1 MGKPKARG
9 NGQGTAIKR
18 GAGWEARVVIGWK
31 KNKENTKSLPVVK
44 SKGGFKTKKEAL
56 AYCSYLKLT
65 ISRPE
70 KAPSLKHY
78 WDAYQTSLEKL
89 SKEKQVAYKIAW
101 NKMESIWYRQ
111 IDTLSVTELRTLVEE
126 KAATYYPAR
135 DMKVVLTHLFK
146 MAGADQWVDKSVP
159 EYIELPQLK
168 EKERTPFTAEEQKN
182 IWKAYEDGNK
192 DAAIPLIMIYT
203 GMMTGELRKLSTEM
217 IDLKNKKISGVGM
230 KTKVRRDA
238 DIYLATSIVPVLQD
252 IMADRIGLLYPGS
265 ENVFYKRYYEV
276 LEAAGCRKLSPY
288 SCRHTTATA
297 LAIDENI
304 APQTIKKV
312 MRWSTAKMLDR
323 YAHPKEEDAS
333 AAVERI
339 GAGL

>member
-1 MGKPKARG
+1 
-9 NGQGTAIKR
+9 
-18 GAGWEARVVIGWK
+18 
-31 KNKENTKSLPVVK
+31 
-44 SKGGFKTKKEAL
+44 
-56 AYCSYLKLT
+56 
-65 ISRPE
+65 
-70 KAPSLKHY
+70 
-78 WDAYQTSLEKL
+78 
-89 SKEKQVAYKIAW
+89 
-101 NKMESIWYRQ
+101 MESIWYRQ
-111 IDTLSVTELRTLVEE
+111 IDTLSVTELRALVEE

-168 EKERTPFTAEEQKN
+168 EKERTPFTAEEQKKL
-182 IWKAYEDGNK
+182 WKAYEDGNK